1 MSFSGFVFD
10 MIRRDKANKD
20 LLKSRRE
27 RRKELR
33 GKLCKPGESH
43 PELNITLAE
52 FEQIQKQTKEKE
64 RQERNYYLRYTCI
77 FLGGAVLV
85 FVLVWVVLKFWI

>member
-10 MIRRDKANKD
+10 MIGRDKANKE

-27 RRKELR
+27 RRKERL
-33 GKLCKPGESH
+33 GKTGKPGVSH

-52 FEQIQKQTKEKE
+52 FEHIQEETKEKE
-64 RQERNYYLRYTCI
+64 RRERSYHLRYTCI
-77 FLGGAVLV
+77 FLGCAVVV
-85 FVLVWVVLKFWI
+85 FVLVWAVVKFWF

>member
-10 MIRRDKANKD
+10 MIGRDKANRD

-33 GKLCKPGESH
+33 EKICKPGETH

-52 FEQIQKQTKEKE
+52 FEQIQKDTKEKE
-64 RQERNYYLRYTCI
+64 RQERKYYLRYTCI
-77 FLGGAVLV
+77 FLGCAVV
-85 FVLVWVVLKFWI
+85 AFVLVWAVVKFWF

>member
-52 FEQIQKQTKEKE
+52 FERIQKQTKEKE

-85 FVLVWVVLKFWI
+85 FVLVWAVVKFWF